1 MEFILPIINAFEK
14 QIMKLIPRFYN
25 LIIEIVNEGDM
36 RLGTYMKCNNSNNDE
51 QLLVRALVELYEKCD
66 INKSNYLIQQLKTNG
81 FKDGVYIKLLA
92 FQKLFEIYN
101 ILVLEKT
108 NEHFDYKMSK
118 LISKEIN
125 YMRNYFAHR
134 KVDKVSNEIIQRFY
148 EDLYFYLKLVIIPCD
163 KALLYEELAKEIK
176 VNVKIAM
183 DVNMKDPFSFDLNK
197 EIKVF
202 GWRDRDGFEKAFGN
216 EGGWGGE
223 DVGRYGCTFE
233 EFEKRYLGFVQ
244 VELPKYEFVN
254 KEDDIREEIKEKE
267 EGNNQNINN
276 NNKVDDMHSIH
287 SIHSKEH
294 NDSNNNNDDDN
305 DNDYSRPIIEQESI
319 NESTL
324 NINNV
329 TMNDQHNMNNN
340 NNNDSYSEDNDINM

>member
-25 LIIEIVNEGDM
+25 LIIELVNGDDM
-36 RLGTYMKCNNSNNDE
+36 RLGTYMKCNNSNSDE

-101 ILVLEKT
+101 ILILEKT

-183 DVNMKDPFSFDLNK
+183 DVNMRDPFSFDLGK

-202 GWRDRDGFEKAFGN
+202 GGRDRDGFEKAFRN
-216 EGGWGGE
+216 EEGWGGE
-223 DVGRYGCTFE
+223 DVGRYGCSFE
-233 EFEKRYLGFVQ
+233 EFEKRYLGFMQ

-254 KEDDIREEIKEKE
+254 KEDDRREKIKDE
-267 EGNNQNINN
+267 ECNNNNEQNVNN
-276 NNKVDDMHSIH
+276 NNKDDNDDMHNIH
-287 SIHSKEH
+287 GEHGREH
-294 NDSNNNNDDDN
+294 NDSDNNN

-324 NINNV
+324 NINEQY
-329 TMNDQHNMNNN
+329 QHHQRSMNNN
-340 NNNDSYSEDNDINM
+340 ESYSEDNDINM

>member
-25 LIIEIVNEGDM
+25 LIIELVNKDDM
-36 RLGTYMKCNNSNNDE
+36 QLGKYIKNNSDDNV
-51 QLLVRALVELYEKCD
+51 LVHALVELYEKCD

-176 VNVKIAM
+176 MYVKVAM
-183 DVNMKDPFSFDLNK
+183 DVNMRNPFSFDLEK

-202 GWRDRDGFEKAFGN
+202 GGRYKDGFEKVFGN
-216 EGGWGGE
+216 EDNWGGE
-223 DVGRYGCTFE
+223 DVGKYGCSFE
-233 EFEKRYLGFVQ
+233 EFEKRYLGFMQ

-254 KEDDIREEIKEKE
+254 GEDIQEEVKDE
-267 EGNNQNINN
+267 EGNNNEQNVNKNDNDNN
-276 NNKVDDMHSIH
+276 NNDIH
-287 SIHSKEH
+287 SIPNKEH
-294 NDSNNNNDDDN
+294 NDSNSNNNNID

-319 NESTL
+319 NESA
-324 NINNV
+324 INVNV
-329 TMNDQHNMNNN
+329 TVNEHHSMNNN
-340 NNNDSYSEDNDINM
+340 NNNSYSEDNDINM